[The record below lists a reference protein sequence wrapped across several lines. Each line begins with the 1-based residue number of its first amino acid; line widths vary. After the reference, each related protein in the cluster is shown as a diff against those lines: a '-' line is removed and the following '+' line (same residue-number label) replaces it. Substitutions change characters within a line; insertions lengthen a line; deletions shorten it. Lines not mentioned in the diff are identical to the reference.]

1 MKSKL
6 KILMVFSEV
15 APFSKTGGLGDVG
28 GALPKALKEM
38 GHDVRIITPQYQC
51 INERKYILRDVIRLQ
66 NIDVAIGDDRH
77 QFQVKSAFLP
87 DTKVQVYFI
96 DHKPFFFRKGMY
108 VDPRTGRD
116 YPDNCQRFA
125 LFCKGVLET
134 LHRLHWQPDVI
145 HCNDWQSALIPYF
158 MKTAFS
164 HNPFFNETATLFTIH
179 NFAFQGSFDAKCAP
193 ALGFDPKSHGTEG
206 GMSPDGRVNFLRMG
220 ILSADLLNTVSE
232 RHAVEAQS
240 SAEFGFGLEKNL
252 RTRKKQ
258 FFGITNGI
266 DYHVW
271 NPEADKLIPYPYD
284 QQHLGGKE
292 ENKKALL
299 EKFGIAYKPGVP
311 VIAMV
316 SRLTSQKGFDLV
328 QEAFPS
334 IMSMNC
340 VFVLLGQGE
349 EAFEQFF
356 RKAAKKYA
364 GRAGVSIAFDE
375 SLAHLII
382 AGSDIFL
389 MPSRFEPCG
398 LTQLYSLRYGTVPVV
413 SPVGGMIDTVEAYKP
428 RSEKGSG
435 FILPSLGVRSLT
447 QTLKQAVK
455 AYEDSKTWARLQKN
469 GMKRDFSWEVSAK
482 KYVQL
487 YHKCASQNKP

>member
-66 NIDVAIGDDRH
+66 NIDVVTGDERH
-77 QFQVKSAFLP
+77 QLQVKSAFLP

-96 DHKPFFFRKGMY
+96 DHKPYFFRKGMY
-108 VDPRTGRD
+108 VDPKTGRD

-125 LFCKGVLET
+125 LFSRGVLET
-134 LHRLHWQPDVI
+134 LYRLHWQPDVI
-145 HCNDWQSALIPYF
+145 HCNDWQSALIPHF
-158 MKTAFS
+158 LKTGFRD
-164 HNPFFNETATLFTIH
+164 NPFFTDTSTLFTVH
-179 NFAFQGSFDAKCAP
+179 NFAFQGSFDSKCAL
-193 ALGFDPKSHGTEG
+193 ALGLDPKAPPAETGIG
-206 GMSPDGRVNFLRMG
+206 PDGRVNFLRMG

-232 RHAVEAQS
+232 RHAAEVQS
-240 SAEFGFGLEKNL
+240 SSEFGFGLEKL
-252 RTRKKQ
+252 LHSRKRR
-258 FFGITNGI
+258 FFGILNGI
-266 DYHVW
+266 DYHIW
-271 NPEADKLIPYPYD
+271 NPETDKLIPYPYD
-284 QQHLGGKE
+284 LQRLSGKE

-299 EKFGIAYKPGVP
+299 DKFGIPYRQGVP
-311 VIAMV
+311 VLAMV
-316 SRLTSQKGFDLV
+316 SRLTTQKGLDLIRD
-328 QEAFPS
+328 AFES
-334 IMSMNC
+334 ILSLKC
-340 VFVLLGQGE
+340 VFLLLGQGE
-349 EAFEQFF
+349 EPLEQFF
-356 RKAAKKYA
+356 KKAAKKHA
-364 GRAGVSIAFDE
+364 GRVGVSLAFDDP
-375 SLAHLII
+375 LAHLII

-413 SPVGGMIDTVEAYKP
+413 TPVGGLSDTVEPYKP
-428 RSEKGSG
+428 RSEKGTG
-435 FILPSLGVRSLT
+435 FIIPNPSARALV
-447 QTLKQAVK
+447 QTIKLAIKS
-455 AYEDSKTWARLQKN
+455 YEDPKTWARIQKN
-469 GMKRDFSWEVSAK
+469 GMKKDFSWEVSAK

>member
-66 NIDVAIGDDRH
+66 NIDVVTGDERH
-77 QFQVKSAFLP
+77 QLQVKSAFLP

-96 DHKPFFFRKGMY
+96 DHKPYFFRKGMY
-108 VDPRTGRD
+108 VDPKTGRD

-125 LFCKGVLET
+125 LFSRGVLET
-134 LHRLHWQPDVI
+134 LYRLHWQPDVI

-158 MKTAFS
+158 LKTAFKS
-164 HNPFFNETATLFTIH
+164 NPFFNETATLFTVH
-179 NFAFQGSFDAKCAP
+179 NFAFQGSFESKCAP
-193 ALGFDPKSHGTEG
+193 ALGFDPKSHGTEN

-232 RHAVEAQS
+232 RHTAEVQS
-240 SAEFGFGLEKNL
+240 SPEFGFGLEKLL
-252 RTRKKQ
+252 RSRKKH

-266 DYHVW
+266 DYHIW

-284 QQHLGGKE
+284 LQHLGGKE
-292 ENKKALL
+292 ENKKTLL
-299 EKFGIAYKPGVP
+299 DKFGIPYKPGVP

-316 SRLTSQKGFDLV
+316 SRLTTQKGLDMI
-328 QEAFPS
+328 QDAFAS

-340 VFVLLGQGE
+340 VFLLLGQGE
-349 EAFEQFF
+349 ETFEQFF
-356 RKAAKKYA
+356 KKAAKKYA
-364 GRAGVSIAFDE
+364 GRVGVSLAFDE
-375 SLAHLII
+375 PLAHLII
-382 AGSDIFL
+382 AGADIFL

-413 SPVGGMIDTVEAYKP
+413 SPVGGLVDTVEAYKP
-428 RSEKGSG
+428 RSEKGTG
-435 FILPSLGVRSLT
+435 FILPNLNAKGLT
-447 QTLKQAVK
+447 QTLKYAVK
-455 AYEDSKTWARLQKN
+455 AYEDPKTWVRLQKN
-469 GMKRDFSWEVSAK
+469 GMKKDFSWEVSAK